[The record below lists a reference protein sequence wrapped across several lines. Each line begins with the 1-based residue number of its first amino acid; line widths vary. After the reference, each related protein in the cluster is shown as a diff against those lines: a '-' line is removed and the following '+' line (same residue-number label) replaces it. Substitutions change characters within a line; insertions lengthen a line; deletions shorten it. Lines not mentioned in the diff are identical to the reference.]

1 MSGMM
6 MAMMSGDSGVYTSI
20 AGSASTSLIGG
31 GSCSVTL
38 TVRQAGTWQLT
49 NVSGTP
55 SLSPSGSQSWVTPNN
70 AGSGNTRWVRMTV
83 NSGTTPAGLAA
94 GTWTSLATD
103 QTATLSAGPATTVD
117 SNITISI
124 ATDSGGSNIV
134 STGVVV
140 LHADN
145 D

>member
-1 MSGMM
+1 MSGFI
-6 MAMMSGDSGVYTSI
+6 AFVAAVAAAIYTNI

-38 TVRQAGTWQLT
+38 TVRRDGTWQLT

-55 SLSPSGSQSWVTPNN
+55 TLSPSGSQTWLTPNN
-70 AGSGNTRWVRMTV
+70 AGSGDARWVRVT
-83 NSGTTPAGLAA
+83 NAGPDAPTGT
-94 GTWTSLATD
+94 LATWLAL
-103 QTATLSAGPATTVD
+103 TADRAWVLTAPPATTV
-117 SNITISI
+117 NCTLTVAI

-134 STGVVV
+134 SSGSVT